1 MTPRPDEILARST
14 WPWRAGQIAQ
24 GLVLGV
30 LLFIA
35 VLGLIALSGSV
46 TVFRYQGY

>member
-1 MTPRPDEILARST
+1 MNPRSEEIKARAS
-14 WPWRAGQIAQ
+14 WRVGQVTQ
-24 GLVLGV
+24 GVALGV